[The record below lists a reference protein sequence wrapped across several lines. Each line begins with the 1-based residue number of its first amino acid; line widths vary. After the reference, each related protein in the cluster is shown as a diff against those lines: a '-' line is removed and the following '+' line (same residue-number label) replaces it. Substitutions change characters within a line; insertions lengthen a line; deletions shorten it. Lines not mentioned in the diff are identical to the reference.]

1 MKSPLDDAKQID
13 ESLRHRL
20 QGKQGPLANDLTQAM
35 RSVSHAM
42 ESHEN
47 AEQLQGNLATLYW
60 ERVVGPQ
67 AAGATEAES
76 VNGGVLFVNTKSSV
90 WSHELTL
97 YKPRILAELNRFLGK
112 SRITDIRF
120 RVRKLKKESVPIVP
134 ETPLLEE
141 LKSVI
146 LEPAERGQLRAQLEE
161 LIYIKDDVIREK
173 IAHRLALDAK
183 LRHWR
188 IERGWK
194 VCTRCQAAQNTE
206 YSLCPVC
213 RLTGG

>member
-1 MKSPLDDAKQID
+1 M
-13 ESLRHRL
+13 
-20 QGKQGPLANDLTQAM
+20 LTQAM
-35 RSVSHAM
+35 HSVSHAM
-42 ESHEN
+42 ENHES
-47 AEQLQGNLATLYW
+47 AEQLRENLAVLYW

-67 AAGATEAES
+67 AGGSTEAES

-97 YKPRILAELNRFLGK
+97 YKPRILAELNRLLGK
-112 SRITDIRF
+112 QRITDIRF
-120 RVRKLKKESVPIVP
+120 RVRKLKKESAPVEP
-134 ETPLLEE
+134 ETPPLEE
-141 LKSVI
+141 LKTVV

-161 LIYIKDDVIREK
+161 LIYIKDDIIREK
-173 IAHRLALDAK
+173 IAHRLMLDAK

-194 VCTRCQAAQNTE
+194 VCRRCQAAQNTE

-213 RLTGG
+213 RLTD